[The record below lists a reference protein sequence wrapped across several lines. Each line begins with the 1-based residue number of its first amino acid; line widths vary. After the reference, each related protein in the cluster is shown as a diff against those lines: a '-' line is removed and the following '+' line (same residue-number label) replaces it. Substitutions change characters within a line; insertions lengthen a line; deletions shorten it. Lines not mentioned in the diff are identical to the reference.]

1 MKKTKDD
8 CMFKVVQEVWCL
20 VHGKG
25 SVVHIIENDEDYG
38 YPVIVNFENER
49 YGYTKDGRY
58 AISGNRTLFFS
69 EPKIEAQEFPS
80 KYAGKTVLLVNPW
93 GSHGPFKITKEDVVY
108 IYTQGPRFYKED
120 YHIYIVE
127 QDEE

>member
-1 MKKTKDD
+1 MNN
-8 CMFKVVQEVWCL
+8 CNFKVGQTVWCL

-38 YPVIVNFENER
+38 YPVIVNFEKER
-49 YGYTKDGRY
+49 YGYTEDGRY

-80 KYAGKTVLLVNPW
+80 KYAGKTVFLVDPC
-93 GSHGPFKITKEDVVY
+93 GSHGPFKITKEDADY
-108 IYTQGPRFYKED
+108 IYIQGHRFYKED